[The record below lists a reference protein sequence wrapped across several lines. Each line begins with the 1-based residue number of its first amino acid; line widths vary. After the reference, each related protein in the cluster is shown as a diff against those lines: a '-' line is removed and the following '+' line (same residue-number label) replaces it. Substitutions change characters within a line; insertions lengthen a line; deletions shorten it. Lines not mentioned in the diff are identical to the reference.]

1 MGSGENTNPIVLVDP
16 DMTYEVVAEREEEMR
31 TPPGAVVV
39 SMRTLEELPSC
50 MGDEIVG
57 VMVNEGVP
65 VDVGVVLIVGE
76 LVGVSVPLLEGDDPK
91 D

>member
-1 MGSGENTNPIVLVDP
+1 MGSGENTNPIVLVAT

-50 MGDEIVG
+50 MGG
-57 VMVNEGVP
+57 
-65 VDVGVVLIVGE
+65 VGE
-76 LVGVSVPLLEGDDPK
+76 GEVVGDWV
-91 D
+91 